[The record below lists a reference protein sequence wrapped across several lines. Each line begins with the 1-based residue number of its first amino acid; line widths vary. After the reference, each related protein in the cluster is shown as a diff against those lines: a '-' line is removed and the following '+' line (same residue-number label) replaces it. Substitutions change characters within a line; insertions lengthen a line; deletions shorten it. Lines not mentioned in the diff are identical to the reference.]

1 MAFLSEAAVELALL
15 EQLRGLGYSIEREE
29 DIGPDGHRPERESHD
44 EVVLRDRLT
53 DAVARLNPDLP
64 AEARQDAIRKV
75 MQSELP
81 SLLEENRRIHK
92 LMTEGVDVEYDAGDG
107 TLTAGKVA
115 LIDFERPER
124 NDWLAVSQF
133 VVINGQ
139 SNRRPDVVAFVNG
152 LPLSVIELK
161 APGSA
166 GAHLLGAFNQLQT
179 YKQQIPQLFN
189 TNALLVTSDGIAA
202 RVGSLSADIERFMPW
217 RLPAP
222 HSSRQAGTTDGKDVA
237 PKGAPELSTLIE
249 GVFEQRRLLAL
260 LRDFTVFGETGSG
273 LAKIIAGYHQFH
285 AVRHAVAST
294 IRASSVVHGMAEN
307 PADYGLPSVK
317 SQHAGDRRAGVIWHT
332 QGSGK
337 SLLMAFYAGLLVK
350 HPAMANPTLVVLTDR
365 NDLDDQLFATFSMCR
380 DLIRQ
385 TPVQA
390 ESREDLQKVLSR
402 ASGGVIFTTIQKF
415 SDVGAGPRACPDIG
429 QPQRVAPTAL
439 TTRRNVVV
447 IADEAHRSQYGFKAR
462 VDARTG
468 DISYGFAKYLRDALP
483 NASFIGFTGTPI
495 EADDVNTPAVFGNYI
510 DVYDISRAVEDGATV
525 PIYYESRLARIEL
538 DEDEKPK
545 IDAEVDELTE
555 EDSEPDQERFKKK
568 WSTVEALVGSDKRLA
583 LVAKDM
589 VAHFEDRVAAL
600 DGKAMVVCMS
610 RRICVKLYDEI
621 IKLRPDWHSTDD
633 SAGAVKIV
641 MTGAASD
648 PQEWQQHIGNKA
660 RRDLLAKRAR
670 DPKDPLKLVIVRD
683 MWLTGFDAPCM
694 HTMYVDKPMQGHG
707 LMQAIARVNRVF
719 RDKPAGLIVDYI
731 GIAQNLKSALQ
742 QYSKNDQEN
751 TGVDEAQAI
760 AVMIEKYEV
769 VRDMYHLPAPP
780 PGQFCTYAIEC
791 EDGSIYIGQTEHLG
805 KRWQEHLAGAASD
818 HTKRHKPLRIAHF
831 EIVASREAALK
842 QEQEWKTGFGRQRI
856 KRLIQNG
863 GARQAG
869 GFDYA
874 TALNGTPSARL
885 AMMAGAIEWI
895 LDLQLK
901 LAAQEVTKE
910 GKKNAHRRYQDAV
923 LALSKAFAL
932 ASASDEAR
940 EIREEVGFFQAIRAA
955 LVKSASSS
963 GVTQQERE
971 LAIQQIVSRAVVS
984 TEIVDILAASGLKSP
999 DISILSDEFLAEVQ
1013 QMEKKNLALEALRK
1027 LINDGIRS
1035 RAKANVVQTR
1045 AFSERLEDAVARYHA
1060 NAITTAEVLQELIEL
1075 AKDIRA
1081 ARQRG
1086 KEQGLSDEE
1095 VAFYDALAEND
1106 SAVQM
1111 MGDDKLKLIAHE
1123 LLMSLRE
1130 NVSVD
1135 WAHRDSAR
1143 ARMRVLVK
1151 RILRKY
1157 GYPPDLQDTA
1167 VQTVLQ
1173 QAEALSSGWSV
1184 SRGGTA

>member
-1 MAFLSEAAVELALL
+1 MAFLSEAAVESALL
-15 EQLRGLGYSIEREE
+15 EQLQTLGYRVEREE
-29 DIGPDGHRPERESHD
+29 DIGPDGRRPERASHGD
-44 EVVLRDRLT
+44 VVLQKRLE
-53 DAVARLNPDLP
+53 DAVARLNPGLP
-64 AEARQDAIRKV
+64 LQARQDAVRRV
-75 MQSELP
+75 LQSELP

-92 LMTEGVDVEYDAGDG
+92 LLTEGVDVEYYATDG

-115 LIDFERPER
+115 LIDFEHPER
-124 NDWLAVSQF
+124 NDWLAAGQF
-133 VVINGQ
+133 MVINGQ
-139 SNRRPDVVAFVNG
+139 HHRRPDVVVFVNG
-152 LPLSVIELK
+152 LPLAVIELK

-166 GAHLLGAFNQLQT
+166 GAHLRGAFNQLQT
-179 YKQQIPQLFN
+179 YKQQIAQLFH

-202 RVGSLSADIERFMPW
+202 RVGSLSADLERFMPW
-217 RLPAP
+217 R
-222 HSSRQAGTTDGKDVA
+222 TTDGSAVA

-249 GVFEQRRLLAL
+249 GVFEPRRFLGL
-260 LRDFTVFGETGSG
+260 LRDFTVFGDTGSG
-273 LAKIIAGYHQFH
+273 LVKIIAGYHQFH
-285 AVRHAVAST
+285 AVLRAVEST
-294 IRASSVVHGMAEN
+294 IRAAMPWDGVRED
-307 PADYGLPSVK
+307 PAHYGLPSVK
-317 SQHAGDRRAGVIWHT
+317 GQAAGDRRAGVIWHT

-337 SLLMAFYAGLLVK
+337 SLLMAFYAGQLVK
-350 HPAMANPTLVVLTDR
+350 HPQMANPTLVVLTDR

-390 ESREDLQKVLSR
+390 DSREDLQKLLNR
-402 ASGGVIFTTIQKF
+402 ASGGVIFTTLQKF
-415 SDVGAGPRACPDIG
+415 GETPEP
-429 QPQRVAPTAL
+429 L

-447 IADEAHRSQYGFKAR
+447 IADEAHRSQYGFKAK
-462 VDARTG
+462 VDARSG
-468 DISYGFAKYLRDALP
+468 EISYGFAKYMRDALP

-495 EADDVNTPAVFGNYI
+495 EADDVNTPAVFGHYI

-538 DEDEKPK
+538 DEDEKPR

-555 EDSEPDQERFKKK
+555 GDEEVEQERFKKK
-568 WSTVEALVGSDKRLA
+568 WSTIEALVGSDKRLA
-583 LVAKDM
+583 LVARDM
-589 VAHFEDRVAAL
+589 VEHFEHRVAAL
-600 DGKAMVVCMS
+600 EGKAMVVCMS

-621 IKLRPDWHSTDD
+621 VKLRPAWHSQDD
-633 SAGAVKIV
+633 NAGAVKIV
-641 MTGAASD
+641 MTGAPSD

-660 RRDLLAKRAR
+660 RRDLLARRAR
-670 DPKDPLKLVIVRD
+670 DPSDPLRLVIVRD

-694 HTMYVDKPMQGHG
+694 HTMYVDKPMRGHG

-731 GIAQNLKSALQ
+731 GIAQSLKSALQ
-742 QYSKNDQEN
+742 QYSRSDQEN
-751 TGVDEAQAI
+751 TGVDEAQAV
-760 AVMIEKYEV
+760 AVLLEKYEG
-769 VRDMYHLPAPP
+769 VRDMYH
-780 PGQFCTYAIEC
+780 
-791 EDGSIYIGQTEHLG
+791 
-805 KRWQEHLAGAASD
+805 
-818 HTKRHKPLRIAHF
+818 
-831 EIVASREAALK
+831 
-842 QEQEWKTGFGRQRI
+842 
-856 KRLIQNG
+856 
-863 GARQAG
+863 
-869 GFDYA
+869 GFDYRS
-874 TALNGTPSARL
+874 ALDGTPQQRL

-895 LDLQLK
+895 LDRQQQW
-901 LAAQEVTKE
+901 AAQESSKE

-932 ASASDEAR
+932 ASASDQAR
-940 EIREEVGFFQAIRAA
+940 AIREEVGFFQAIRAA
-955 LVKSASSS
+955 LVKSGGGS

-1027 LINDGIRS
+1027 LLADGIRS
-1035 RAKANVVQTR
+1035 RSKANVVQTR

-1060 NAITTAEVLQELIEL
+1060 NAITTAEVLQELIGL

-1086 KEQGLSDEE
+1086 EESALSEE
-1095 VAFYDALAEND
+1095 EIAFYDALAEND

-1123 LLMSLRE
+1123 LLTSLRE

-1135 WAHRDSAR
+1135 WAHRESAR

-1157 GYPPDLQDTA
+1157 GYPPDLESAA

-1173 QAEALSSGWSV
+1173 QAEGWS
-1184 SRGGTA
+1184 SRWSAEVARRG

>member
-1 MAFLSEAAVELALL
+1 MAFLSEAAVEQALL
-15 EQLRGLGYSIEREE
+15 DQLRALDYSIEREE

-44 EVVLRDRLT
+44 EVVLKKRFE
-53 DAVARLNPDLP
+53 DAVARLNPALP
-64 AEARQDAIRKV
+64 LEARQDAVRRV

-81 SLLEENRRIHK
+81 SLLEENRRLHK
-92 LMTEGVDVEYDAGDG
+92 LMTEGVDVEYYANDG

-115 LIDFERPER
+115 LIDFEHPEQ

-139 SNRRPDVVAFVNG
+139 NNRRPDVVVFVNG
-152 LPLSVIELK
+152 LPLGVIELK

-179 YKQQIPQLFN
+179 YKKQIPALFN

-202 RVGSLSADIERFMPW
+202 RVGSLSADLERFMPW
-217 RLPAP
+217 R
-222 HSSRQAGTTDGKDVA
+222 TTDGTDVA

-249 GVFEQRRLLAL
+249 GVFEHRRLLDL
-260 LRDFTVFGETGSG
+260 LCHFTVFGETGSG

-285 AVRHAVAST
+285 AVRHAVNST
-294 IRASSVVHGMAEN
+294 VTASSPEGNQRV
-307 PADYGLPSVK
+307 
-317 SQHAGDRRAGVIWHT
+317 GVIWHT

-337 SLLMAFYAGLLVK
+337 SLLMAFYAGQLVK

-365 NDLDDQLFATFSMCR
+365 NDLDDQLFSTFSMCR

-402 ASGGVIFTTIQKF
+402 ASGGVIFTTLQKF
-415 SDVGAGPRACPDIG
+415 GEIAEP
-429 QPQRVAPTAL
+429 L

-447 IADEAHRSQYGFKAR
+447 IADEAHRSQYGFKAK
-462 VDARTG
+462 VDAKTG
-468 DISYGFAKYLRDALP
+468 EISYGFAKYMRDALP

-538 DEDEKPK
+538 DEEEKPR
-545 IDAEVDELTE
+545 IDAEVDDLTE
-555 EDSEPDQERFKKK
+555 DDSEADQERFKKK

-583 LVAKDM
+583 LVAQDM

-610 RRICVKLYDEI
+610 RRICVKLFDEI
-621 IKLRPDWHSTDD
+621 VKLRPDWHSADD
-633 SAGAVKIV
+633 NAGAVKIV

-751 TGVDEAQAI
+751 TGVDEAQAV
-760 AVMIEKYEV
+760 AVMMEKYEV
-769 VRDMYHLPAPP
+769 VRDMYH
-780 PGQFCTYAIEC
+780 GY
-791 EDGSIYIGQTEHLG
+791 
-805 KRWQEHLAGAASD
+805 
-818 HTKRHKPLRIAHF
+818 
-831 EIVASREAALK
+831 
-842 QEQEWKTGFGRQRI
+842 
-856 KRLIQNG
+856 
-863 GARQAG
+863 
-869 GFDYA
+869 DYA
-874 TALNGTPSARL
+874 SAMSGTPQERL

-895 LDLQLK
+895 LDLQQQLGAK
-901 LAAQEVTKE
+901 EKTKD

-955 LVKSASSS
+955 LVKSSTGS
-963 GVTQQERE
+963 GVIQQERE

-984 TEIVDILAASGLKSP
+984 TEIVDILAAAGIKSP

-1035 RAKANVVQTR
+1035 RSKANVVQTK

-1060 NAITTAEVLQELIEL
+1060 NAITTAEVLQELIQL

-1086 KEQGLSDEE
+1086 EEQGLSDEE
-1095 VAFYDALAEND
+1095 IAFYDALAENE
-1106 SAVQM
+1106 SAIQM

-1123 LLMSLRE
+1123 LLVSLRE

-1157 GYPPDLQDTA
+1157 GYPPDLQDAA

-1184 SRGGTA
+1184 SRREAP

>member
-15 EQLRGLGYSIEREE
+15 EQLGGLGYSIEREE

-44 EVVLRDRLT
+44 EVVLKKRFE
-53 DAVARLNPDLP
+53 DAVARLNPGLP
-64 AEARQDAIRKV
+64 LEARQDAIRKV
-75 MQSELP
+75 RQSELP
-81 SLLEENRRIHK
+81 SLLEENRRLHK
-92 LMTEGVDVEYDAGDG
+92 LMTEGVDVEYYADDG

-115 LIDFERPER
+115 LIDFEHPEQ

-139 SNRRPDVVAFVNG
+139 NNRRPDVVVFVNG
-152 LPLSVIELK
+152 LPLAVIELK
-161 APGSA
+161 APGAAS
-166 GAHLLGAFNQLQT
+166 AHLLGAFNQLQT
-179 YKQQIPQLFN
+179 YKQQISQLFH

-202 RVGSLSADIERFMPW
+202 RVGSLSADFERFMPW
-217 RLPAP
+217 R
-222 HSSRQAGTTDGKDVA
+222 TTDGTKVA

-249 GVFEQRRLLAL
+249 GVFEHRRLLDL
-260 LRDFTVFGETGSG
+260 LRHFTVFGETGSG

-285 AVRHAVAST
+285 AVRHAVNST
-294 IRASSVVHGMAEN
+294 VTASSPG
-307 PADYGLPSVK
+307 
-317 SQHAGDRRAGVIWHT
+317 GDKRVGVIWHT

-365 NDLDDQLFATFSMCR
+365 NDLDDQLFSTFSMCR

-390 ESREDLQKVLSR
+390 EGREHLKELLNR
-402 ASGGVIFTTIQKF
+402 ASGGVIFTTLQKF
-415 SDVGAGPRACPDIG
+415 SEIDGP
-429 QPQRVAPTAL
+429 L
-439 TTRRNVVV
+439 TQRRNVVV
-447 IADEAHRSQYGFKAR
+447 IADEAHRSQYGFKAK
-462 VDARTG
+462 VHAATG
-468 DISYGFAKYLRDALP
+468 EISYGFAKYMRDALP

-545 IDAEVDELTE
+545 IDAEVEELTE
-555 EDSEPDQERFKKK
+555 GDEVADQERFKKK
-568 WSTVEALVGSDKRLA
+568 WATVEALVGSDKRLA
-583 LVAKDM
+583 LVAKDI
-589 VAHFEDRVAAL
+589 VAHFEDRLAAL

-610 RRICVKLYDEI
+610 RRICVKLYGEI
-621 IKLRPDWHSTDD
+621 VKLRPHWRSDD
-633 SAGAVKIV
+633 DNAGSIKIV

-648 PQEWQQHIGNKA
+648 PPEWQPHIGNKA

-670 DPKDPLKLVIVRD
+670 DPQDPLKLVIVRD

-694 HTMYVDKPMQGHG
+694 HTMYVDKPMRGHG

-731 GIAQNLKSALQ
+731 GIAQNLKDALA
-742 QYSKNDQEN
+742 QYSPRDRES
-751 TGVDEAQAI
+751 TGIDEAEAV
-760 AVMIEKYEV
+760 AVMMEKYEV
-769 VRDMYHLPAPP
+769 VRDMFH
-780 PGQFCTYAIEC
+780 
-791 EDGSIYIGQTEHLG
+791 
-805 KRWQEHLAGAASD
+805 
-818 HTKRHKPLRIAHF
+818 
-831 EIVASREAALK
+831 
-842 QEQEWKTGFGRQRI
+842 
-856 KRLIQNG
+856 
-863 GARQAG
+863 
-869 GFDYA
+869 GFDYVS
-874 TALNGTPSARL
+874 ALSGTPQERL
-885 AMMAGAIEWI
+885 GVMAGAIEWI
-895 LDLQLK
+895 LDLQQK
-901 LAAQEVTKE
+901 LAAQEKTKE
-910 GKKNAHRRYQDAV
+910 SKKNAHRRYQDAV

-955 LVKSASSS
+955 LVKSSTGS

-984 TEIVDILAASGLKSP
+984 TEIVDILAAAGIKSP

-1013 QMEKKNLALEALRK
+1013 QLEKKNLALEALRK

-1035 RAKANVVQTR
+1035 RAKANVVETR

-1060 NAITTAEVLQELIEL
+1060 NAITTAEVLQELIQL

-1086 KEQGLSDEE
+1086 EESGLSDEE
-1095 VAFYDALAEND
+1095 IAFYDALAENE
-1106 SAVQM
+1106 SAVQI

-1173 QAEALSSGWSV
+1173 QAEALSSGWTL
-1184 SRGGTA
+1184 SRGGIV

>member
-15 EQLRGLGYSIEREE
+15 EQLGGLGYSIEREE

-44 EVVLRDRLT
+44 EVVLKKRFE
-53 DAVARLNPDLP
+53 DAVARLNPGLP
-64 AEARQDAIRKV
+64 LEARQDAVRRV
-75 MQSELP
+75 MQCELP
-81 SLLEENRRIHK
+81 SLLEENRRLHK
-92 LMTEGVDVEYDAGDG
+92 LMTEGVDVEYYANDG

-115 LIDFERPER
+115 LIDFEHPEQ

-139 SNRRPDVVAFVNG
+139 NNRRPDVVVFVNG
-152 LPLSVIELK
+152 LPLGVIELK

-179 YKQQIPQLFN
+179 YKKQIPALFN

-202 RVGSLSADIERFMPW
+202 RVGSLSADLERFMPW
-217 RLPAP
+217 R
-222 HSSRQAGTTDGKDVA
+222 TTDGTDIA

-249 GVFEQRRLLAL
+249 GVFEHRRLLDL
-260 LRDFTVFGETGSG
+260 LCHFTVFGETGSG

-285 AVRHAVAST
+285 AVRHAVNST
-294 IRASSVVHGMAEN
+294 VTASSPEGNQRV
-307 PADYGLPSVK
+307 
-317 SQHAGDRRAGVIWHT
+317 GVIWHT

-337 SLLMAFYAGLLVK
+337 SLLMAFYAGQLVK

-365 NDLDDQLFATFSMCR
+365 NDLDDQLFSTFSMCR

-402 ASGGVIFTTIQKF
+402 ASGGVIFTTLQKF
-415 SDVGAGPRACPDIG
+415 GEIAEP
-429 QPQRVAPTAL
+429 L

-447 IADEAHRSQYGFKAR
+447 IADEAHRSQYGFKAK
-462 VDARTG
+462 VDAKTG
-468 DISYGFAKYLRDALP
+468 EISYGFAKYLRDALP

-510 DVYDISRAVEDGATV
+510 DIYDISRAVEDGATV

-538 DEDEKPK
+538 DEEEKPK
-545 IDAEVDELTE
+545 IDAEVNELTE
-555 EDSEPDQERFKKK
+555 EDSEADQERFKKK

-610 RRICVKLYDEI
+610 RRICVKLYNEI
-621 IKLRPDWHSTDD
+621 VKLRPDWHSADD
-633 SAGAVKIV
+633 NAGAVKIV

-760 AVMIEKYEV
+760 AVMMEKYEV
-769 VRDMYHLPAPP
+769 VRDMYH
-780 PGQFCTYAIEC
+780 GY
-791 EDGSIYIGQTEHLG
+791 
-805 KRWQEHLAGAASD
+805 
-818 HTKRHKPLRIAHF
+818 
-831 EIVASREAALK
+831 
-842 QEQEWKTGFGRQRI
+842 
-856 KRLIQNG
+856 
-863 GARQAG
+863 
-869 GFDYA
+869 DYVSA
-874 TALNGTPSARL
+874 MSGTPQERL

-895 LDLQLK
+895 LDLQQK
-901 LAAQEVTKE
+901 LAAKEKTKD

-955 LVKSASSS
+955 LVKSSTGS

-984 TEIVDILAASGLKSP
+984 TEIVDILAAAGIKSP

-1035 RAKANVVQTR
+1035 RSKANVVQTK

-1060 NAITTAEVLQELIEL
+1060 NAITTAEVLQELIQL

-1086 KEQGLSDEE
+1086 EEQGLSDEE
-1095 VAFYDALAEND
+1095 IAFYDALAENE
-1106 SAVQM
+1106 SAIQM

-1123 LLMSLRE
+1123 LLVSLRE

-1157 GYPPDLQDTA
+1157 GYPPDLQDAA

-1184 SRGGTA
+1184 SRGGAL